1 MKVKL
6 LIKSE
11 EINCKPIKF
20 ETSAIKKINRNSVSY
35 TYIDE
40 FGKTFLEVFPNYVII
55 EKCGKVNS
63 HFTLKNNSNTSFN
76 YETQYFSSKF
86 EIFTKNLIIN
96 TNGFNCF
103 YSIYQE
109 KTLINSISISIHEF

>member
-11 EINCKPIKF
+11 EQNFKPITF
-20 ETSAIKKINRNSVSY
+20 ETSAIKKINRDSISY
-35 TYIDE
+35 IYIDE

-63 HFTLKNNSNTSFN
+63 YFTLKNNFNTSFN
-76 YETQYFSSKF
+76 YETKYFSSKF
-86 EIFTKNLIIN
+86 EIFTKNLIIT
-96 TNGFNCF
+96 TNGFNCS
-103 YSIYQE
+103 YCIYQK
-109 KTLINSISISIHEF
+109 KTLINNISISIHEV